1 MAKPLWAPWRLEYIQ
16 QADEVEGCVFCLEA
30 AGELRPEESL
40 VVHRGRTA
48 IAILNK
54 FPYSSGHLL
63 VAPVRHEAA
72 LGALR
77 DDEVLELHRVAVA
90 GADAL
95 ATVYGPGG
103 FNLGWNLGR
112 AAGAGIDDHV
122 HLHVVPR
129 WHGDTNFMPVL
140 ADVKVLPQHL
150 LETRERLREAW
161 PAA

>member
-16 QADEVEGCVFCLEA
+16 QADELEGCVFCLEA
-30 AGELRPEESL
+30 GGGLPAEESL
-40 VVHRGRTA
+40 LVHRGSSA

-63 VAPVRHEAA
+63 VAPIRHEGELRGLTADEVVELHRLAVAGVDA
-72 LGALR
+72 LGA
-77 DDEVLELHRVAVA
+77 
-90 GADAL
+90 
-95 ATVYGPGG
+95 VYGPGG

-112 AAGAGIDDHV
+112 AAGAGIADHV

-129 WHGDTNFMPVL
+129 WVGDTNFMPVL
-140 ADVKVLPQHL
+140 ADVKVLPEHL

-161 PAA
+161 PG